1 MLRIMN
7 QFKTQSRESSYIQ
20 THMHTHTHTHKL
32 SNANFLCKPFIKKKI
47 NKHLEIMWVFLKVDL
62 WGIHGI

>member
-1 MLRIMN
+1 MN

-20 THMHTHTHTHKL
+20 THMHTHTHKL
-32 SNANFLCKPFIKKKI
+32 SNANFLCKPFIKKK